1 VVGINGEYTNDID
14 EIVLTKKTHMSVNI
28 WYINIYENDEV
39 NHNYLLDSLLFSDVS
54 SVFTEYNEAPNC
66 I

>member
-1 VVGINGEYTNDID
+1 MVGINGEYTNDID
-14 EIVLTKKTHMSVNI
+14 EIVLTKKTHMSINI

>member
-1 VVGINGEYTNDID
+1 MVGINGEYTNDID

>member
-39 NHNYLLDSLLFSDVS
+39 NHNYLLDSLLFS
-54 SVFTEYNEAPNC
+54 
-66 I
+66 